1 MAKKGNLIDKIAS
14 ELILI
19 PEGDY
24 KARFIDHECGVFFG
38 RQPKLMA
45 VFEIQEGDHQGVML
59 ARYYNVKFSRG
70 GLTKQRWKVG
80 RSSDLLREFSDSTM
94 LSYKRLDQ
102 LPMTDWRERC
112 DYVKASVKTVKTT
125 SHQKELSEAAQY
137 SVIHQVNR
145 WSDYFPLRDNEV
157 FIQTALRTHAQ
168 IEEMRSYTYP

>member
-1 MAKKGNLIDKIAS
+1 MANKGSLIDKIS
-14 ELILI
+14 NELILI

-45 VFEIQEGDHQGVML
+45 VFEIQEGNYQGVML

-112 DYVKASVKTVKTT
+112 DYVKATVKTVKTSSYQRQIAET
-125 SHQKELSEAAQY
+125 AQY
-137 SVIHQVNR
+137 SVIQQINR
-145 WSDYFPLRDNEV
+145 WSDNYPLRDNEV
-157 FIQTALRTHAQ
+157 FIKTALRAHAQ
-168 IEEMRSYTYP
+168 LEEMRSYTYP